1 MIEVTLNELLNVS
14 SVMQELAKKPMKVK
28 AAYKTAKMLNAIEK
42 EYQLF
47 QDARTKL
54 IEKYGQR
61 GDDGNLKIDE
71 NGNYSVSNENLIAF
85 NKELNEML
93 EEKVTLN
100 ANPLNVEELEEANFT
115 PADMIA
121 LTPFMSDD
129 E

>member
-121 LTPFMSDD
+121 LTPFMDDD